1 MKSGPNIWADFI
13 NKLNNDSLSC
23 YTFSINYLVS
33 ILMST
38 STTAIENTPFSDN
51 VDPKEIEKFSAM
63 AEQWWDL
70 EGDFKPLHMLNPTR
84 LEYIEQGV
92 EGLFEKNIVDVGCGG
107 GILAESM
114 AIQGANVI
122 GIDMAHASLQI
133 ARLHAMETKTQLEY
147 KKITAEEFA
156 SLHFEEFD
164 VVTCME
170 MLEHVP
176 NPASIIKACCD
187 MVKPGG
193 SVYFSTINKTFKAY
207 LMMILGAEHLLKW
220 IPKGTH
226 EYEKFIRPSLLLADI
241 DKTTLKCDDLC
252 GVEFSPFTG
261 SFEITKNVDVN
272 YMLRCTKLL

>member
-1 MKSGPNIWADFI
+1 MSATI
-13 NKLNNDSLSC
+13 N
-23 YTFSINYLVS
+23 T
-33 ILMST
+33 
-38 STTAIENTPFSDN
+38 IENPPYTDN

-84 LEYIEQGV
+84 LDYIEQGV
-92 EGLFEKNIVDVGCGG
+92 EGLFGKKIVDVGCGG

-114 AIQGANVI
+114 AIQGATVT

-133 ARLHAMETKTQLEY
+133 ARLHAMETQTQLAY
-147 KKITAEEFA
+147 QKITAEEFA
-156 SLHFEEFD
+156 SLHPEQFD

-176 NPASIIKACCD
+176 DPASIIKACCD

-193 SVYFSTINKTFKAY
+193 TVYFSTINKNFKAY
-207 LMMILGAEHLLKW
+207 MMMIVGAEHLLKW
-220 IPKGTH
+220 VPKGTH

-241 DKTTLKCDDLC
+241 DKTSLKCDDLC
-252 GVEFSPFTG
+252 GVEYSPFTG
-261 SFEITKNVDVN
+261 GFNITKNVDVN
-272 YMLRCTKLL
+272 YMLRCIKLA

>member
-1 MKSGPNIWADFI
+1 
-13 NKLNNDSLSC
+13 
-23 YTFSINYLVS
+23 
-33 ILMST
+33 MSAT
-38 STTAIENTPFSDN
+38 SIENSPFTDN

-70 EGDFKPLHMLNPTR
+70 EGDFKPLHMINPTR

-92 EGLFEKNIVDVGCGG
+92 EGLFGKTIVDIGCGG

-114 AIQGANVI
+114 AIQGANVT

-133 ARLHAMETKTQLEY
+133 ARLHALETQTKVDYQ
-147 KKITAEEFA
+147 KITAEEFA
-156 SLHFEEFD
+156 SQHTEQFD

-187 MVKPGG
+187 LVKPGG
-193 SVYFSTINKTFKAY
+193 TVYFSTINKTFKAY
-207 LMMILGAEHLLKW
+207 LMMILGAEHLLQW
-220 IPKGTH
+220 VPKGTH
-226 EYEKFIRPSLLLADI
+226 EYDKFIRPSLLLADI
-241 DKTTLKCDDLC
+241 DKTSLKCEELC

-261 SFEITKNVDVN
+261 GFEITDNVDVN
-272 YMLRCTKLL
+272 YMLRCTKRI

>member
-1 MKSGPNIWADFI
+1 
-13 NKLNNDSLSC
+13 
-23 YTFSINYLVS
+23 
-33 ILMST
+33 MSAT
-38 STTAIENTPFSDN
+38 SIENSPFTDN

-92 EGLFEKNIVDVGCGG
+92 EGLFGKTIVDIGCGG

-114 AIQGANVI
+114 AIQGANVT

-133 ARLHAMETKTQLEY
+133 ARLHALETQTKVDYQ
-147 KKITAEEFA
+147 KITAEEFA
-156 SLHFEEFD
+156 SQHTEQFD

-187 MVKPGG
+187 LVKPGG
-193 SVYFSTINKTFKAY
+193 TVYFSTINKTFKAY
-207 LMMILGAEHLLKW
+207 LMMILGAEHLLQW
-220 IPKGTH
+220 VPKGTH
-226 EYEKFIRPSLLLADI
+226 EYDKFIRPSLLLADI
-241 DKTTLKCDDLC
+241 DKTSLKCEELC

-261 SFEITKNVDVN
+261 GFEITDNVDVN
-272 YMLRCTKLL
+272 YMLRCTKRI

>member
-1 MKSGPNIWADFI
+1 
-13 NKLNNDSLSC
+13 
-23 YTFSINYLVS
+23 
-33 ILMST
+33 MSATPSANET
-38 STTAIENTPFSDN
+38 SPVNDN
-51 VDPKEIEKFSAM
+51 VDPQEIAKFSAM

-92 EGLFEKNIVDVGCGG
+92 EGLFGKKVVDVGCGG

-114 AIQGANVI
+114 AIQGAQVT

-133 ARLHAMETKTQLEY
+133 ARLHALETQTQVDY
-147 KKITAEEFA
+147 KKIVVEEFA
-156 SLHFEEFD
+156 SQHHEQFD

-176 NPASIIKACCD
+176 NPASIIQACCD

-193 SVYFSTINKTFKAY
+193 TVYFSTINKTFKAY
-207 LMMILGAEHLLKW
+207 LMMIVGAEHVLKW
-220 IPKGTH
+220 VPKGTH

-241 DKTTLKCDDLC
+241 DNTVLKCDDLC
-252 GVEFSPFTG
+252 GVEFSPFTQR
-261 SFEITKNVDVN
+261 FNITKNVDVN
-272 YMLRCTKLL
+272 YMLRCTKAL